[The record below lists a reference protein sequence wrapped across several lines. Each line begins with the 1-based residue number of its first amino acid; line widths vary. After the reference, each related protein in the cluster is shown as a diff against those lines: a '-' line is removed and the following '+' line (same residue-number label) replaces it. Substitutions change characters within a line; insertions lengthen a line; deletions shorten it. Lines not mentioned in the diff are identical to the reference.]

1 MDNCD
6 RSTITLLPIVV
17 NQCAIAVHSDHY
29 QNALILIMML
39 LLSPL
44 QRDTVKSSSSSSSH
58 PIKCRVNISI
68 CWSRRKFMYQRSSLF
83 FWLQGTT
90 TRRTMVI
97 FSTFTQRKTVCL
109 IITPSFVHLMILSR
123 RHTVMLRRSIDGGVE
138 EDAIVLERDHKQRQ
152 ATTRRCLDRSTVTR
166 PY

>member
-17 NQCAIAVHSDHY
+17 NQFAIAVHNDRY

-44 QRDTVKSSSSSSSH
+44 QRDTVKSSSWSSPH
-58 PIKCRVNISI
+58 RIKCRVNISI
-68 CWSRRKFMYQRSSLF
+68 CWSRREFMYQRSSLF
-83 FWLQGTT
+83 FWLQGT

-109 IITPSFVHLMILSR
+109 ITPSFVHLMILSR
-123 RHTVMLRRSIDGGVE
+123 RHTVMLRRGE